1 MVSRENGSETSR
13 KIWDMNLERAKIIL
27 EKVSDV
33 PMLEA
38 LVLASFV
45 FNKPKEKILIHGLP
59 KNEELNRKFF
69 ELVHKRSK
77 GYPLQYIVK
86 KAEFMGYSFYVEE
99 GVFIPRNVTEE
110 LVEIAINLVKKFK
123 MSLIADIGTGSGA
136 IAISIAKMTGVRVLA
151 TDISEKAV
159 KVAKLNASRLNVE
172 DLVTI
177 KKGEFLEPF
186 SDSFEKIDLI
196 VSNPPYVRENDV
208 VSKEVLYEPK
218 EAIFS
223 GKTGV
228 EFYEEFF
235 RKYDLSGK
243 LVLMEIDESNWESI
257 QKITKGKGK
266 VLFLND
272 LSKNKKFF
280 LFLGEKKLNLLE
292 NIIQLLSYRISSI

>member
-13 KIWDMNLERAKIIL
+13 KIWDMNLEKAKIIL

-45 FNKPKEKILIHGLP
+45 FNKPKENIMIHGLP

-86 KAEFMGYSFYVEE
+86 KTEFMGYSFYVEE

-136 IAISIAKMTGVRVLA
+136 IAVSIAKMAGVKVLA
-151 TDISEKAV
+151 TDISEKAI

-172 DLVTI
+172 DLVII

-235 RKYDLSGK
+235 KKYDLSEK

-257 QKITKGKGK
+257 QKITKGRGK

-292 NIIQLLSYRISSI
+292 NIIQLLSYRINPI